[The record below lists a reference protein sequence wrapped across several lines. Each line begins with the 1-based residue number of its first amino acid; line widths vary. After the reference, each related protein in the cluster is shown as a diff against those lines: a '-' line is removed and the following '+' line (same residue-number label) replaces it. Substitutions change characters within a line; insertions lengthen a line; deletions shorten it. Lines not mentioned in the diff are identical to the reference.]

1 MTDLR
6 SNLDRRLKGPQKAA
20 ALLLMAGNPSA
31 ARLLKHLDQP
41 ELKVV
46 AKAASELGPIAP
58 AALDSLVEEFA
69 SDFSAGAQL
78 LGDPGKA
85 RKLFA
90 EALPPADVQ
99 NLLDSA
105 LDEGKEPDI
114 WQALARVPQSAIV
127 KILEAERP
135 ATAVYIL
142 SKLDSALAAKIV
154 SGLPRVRRNAALCG
168 LMAPREAAPLA
179 AEAIERALRE
189 MLKSAK
195 TPAGGE
201 ESRARIAGIL
211 NNLDPEEVED
221 AMRAIRL
228 ASPKEAAILKTMLFS
243 FNDLP
248 KLSERAR
255 ALLFDRA
262 SIDIVVMALRGTDN
276 EFRDA
281 VLSSMPSRGRRLVE
295 GELAAGAQASPREIA
310 KARKA
315 IADIVLAMAS
325 RNEIELSDAPSIDE
339 AA

>member
-1 MTDLR
+1 MSDAR
-6 SNLDRRLKGPQKAA
+6 FAAEGRLNGPQKAA
-20 ALLLMAGNPSA
+20 ALLLMMGNSVA
-31 ARLLKHLDQP
+31 ARMFRHFEQP
-41 ELKVV
+41 DLRIV

-69 SDFSAGAQL
+69 ADFSAGAHL
-78 LGDPGKA
+78 LGDPGRA
-85 RKLFA
+85 RELFA
-90 EALPPADVQ
+90 DALPPAEVAD
-99 NLLDSA
+99 LLDSA
-105 LDEGKEPDI
+105 RGEGAEPDV
-114 WQALARVPQSAIV
+114 WQALARAPESAIAR
-127 KILEAERP
+127 ILEAERP
-135 ATAVYIL
+135 ATAVYVL

-154 SGLPRVRRNAALCG
+154 AGLPRERRNAALCG

-179 AEAIERALRE
+179 AEAIEGALRE

-195 TPAGGE
+195 KPAGGE

-211 NNLDPEEVED
+211 NSLDPEEAED
-221 AMRAIRL
+221 AMRAIGL
-228 ASPKEAAILKTMLFS
+228 ASPNEAALLKTLLFS
-243 FNDLP
+243 FADLP

-262 SIDIVVMALRGTDN
+262 SIDIVVMALRGTDS

-295 GELAAGAQASPREIA
+295 GELAAGAAASPREIA

-315 IADIVLAMAS
+315 VADIVLGMAS
-325 RNEIELSDAPSIDE
+325 RGEIELQGPKVDE

>member
-1 MTDLR
+1 MSDLR
-6 SNLDRRLKGPQKAA
+6 YASDGQLNGPRKAA
-20 ALLLMAGNPSA
+20 ALLLMIGNPVA
-31 ARLLKHLDQP
+31 ARLLKHFDQP

-46 AKAASELGPIAP
+46 AKAASELGPISP

-78 LGDPGKA
+78 LGDPDKA
-85 RKLFA
+85 RELFA
-90 EALPPADVQ
+90 EALPPAEVED
-99 NLLDSA
+99 LLDSA
-105 LDEGKEPDI
+105 RDEGKEPDV
-114 WQALARVPQSAIV
+114 WQALGRAPESAIV
-127 KILEAERP
+127 KMLEAERP

-154 SGLPRVRRNAALCG
+154 SGLPRARRNAALCG

-179 AEAIERALRE
+179 AEAIESALRE
-189 MLKSAK
+189 MLKSARK
-195 TPAGGE
+195 PTGGE

-211 NNLDPEEVED
+211 NSLDPDDAED
-221 AMRAIRL
+221 AMRAIGL

-248 KLSERAR
+248 KLAERAR

-276 EFRDA
+276 EFRDV

-315 IADIVLAMAS
+315 IADIVLGMAR
-325 RNEIELSDAPSIDE
+325 RNEIELSGPAVDE